1 MRKSLWVLGLALG
14 GFAFGKDLPQ
24 TEISLQRLYQYP
36 LINGRSPSAP
46 AMSPDGSKIVFGW
59 NQTGVRKLDLYVVD
73 FPNGKPKMIVEA
85 AKIVELPRQDDIR
98 TEQEK
103 TESVLYDGGISG
115 AQWAPDSGE
124 LMFSYKGRTWLCEPD
139 GSKLR
144 PLVDGSSSIG
154 GPQYTEDG
162 KSLAYSNG
170 TNVFRMDRKTGFTKQ
185 LTYLSKPRTSIE
197 QFEFS
202 PTGKHLGVVWGDSTK
217 MGSHQMMD
225 FSKDRATVV
234 PITRMWN
241 GDTPVDNQIG
251 VVSADGGVIKF
262 VKDFPR
268 YMWLKG
274 FTWSPDGT
282 KLAVAWISDDFMKYT
297 ISVIDP
303 ETAEK
308 KDIYKEEAPAN
319 TINDWRDIA
328 WTKDSKQILFGTD
341 IRDGKLTNRALYK
354 MNPDG
359 TDVKPV
365 YFELHDLGNWMRPK
379 HSDRLILVT
388 ASKSPLTT
396 EIVIQEADGKRK
408 EHVVIP
414 NGQSTQKA
422 FNWAELPFVSEDGKK
437 IATMAS
443 ARNLNNE
450 LYAVEPVQK
459 RITVSQQPEFKK
471 IQWADTKEVT
481 FPTSDGRTIHG
492 VMFTRPG
499 LDLTKKHP
507 AVLSNIY
514 ADSAKSGWGGWME
527 NYMAMNLDFVVLC
540 VDFRSSWG
548 YDGDFNG
555 GYYKKMGII
564 DVDEA
569 VDAKKF
575 LVSTGYVKPDRVGIW
590 GWSYG
595 GFLTCMTLLTKPDEF
610 HAGVAVASVTDWKS
624 YNEWYTRRRLGL
636 VKDDKDKIFE
646 KTSPVYN
653 AQNGL
658 KDNLLLVHGMLD
670 DNVLYQDTARLQ
682 QKLIEAGSH
691 FDLMT
696 YPRDDH
702 SISKDTSRPH
712 VFSTIAKYLWEKL
725 GN

>member
-1 MRKSLWVLGLALG
+1 MRKALFFVA
-14 GFAFGKDLPQ
+14 FAVAGSAYAKDLPPS
-24 TEISLQRLYQYP
+24 EISLQRLYSYP

-46 AMSPDGSKIVFGW
+46 SMSPDGSKIVFGW

-73 FPNGKPKMIVEA
+73 FPNGKPKLIVEA
-85 AKIVELPRQDDIR
+85 NKIPELPRQDDSR
-98 TEQEK
+98 SEQEK
-103 TESVLYDGGISG
+103 AESALYDGGISS

-124 LMFSYKGRTWLCEPD
+124 LMFNYKGRTWLCEPD

-162 KSLAYSNG
+162 KSFSYTNG
-170 TNVFRMDRKTGFTKQ
+170 VNVFKMDRKTGFMKQ
-185 LTYLSKPRTSIE
+185 LTFLSKPRTSIE
-197 QFEFS
+197 QYEIS
-202 PTGKHLGVVWGDSTK
+202 PNGKYLGVVWGDSSK
-217 MGSHQMMD
+217 AGAHQMMD

-234 PITRMWN
+234 PISRMWN
-241 GDTPVDNQIG
+241 GDLSIDNQIG

-262 VKDFPR
+262 VKDIPR
-268 YMWLKG
+268 YIWLKG
-274 FTWSPDGT
+274 FSWSPDGS
-282 KLAVAWISDDFMKYT
+282 KLAVAWLSEDFMKYT

-303 ETAEK
+303 VTAEK
-308 KDIYKEEAPAN
+308 KDVYKEEAPAY

-328 WTKDSKQILFGTD
+328 WSRDSNKILFGTD
-341 IRDGKLTNRALYK
+341 IREGKLTNRAVYQ
-354 MNPDG
+354 MNADG
-359 TDVKPV
+359 SSIEPL
-365 YFELHDLGNWMRPK
+365 YFELHDVGNWMRPK
-379 HSDRLILVT
+379 NSDRLVLVT
-388 ASKSPLTT
+388 AAHSPLTT
-396 EIVIQEADGKRK
+396 EIVIQEPDGKRK
-408 EHVVIP
+408 EHVVMP
-414 NGQSTQKA
+414 GGYSTQKA
-422 FNWAELPFVSEDGKK
+422 FNWAELPLVSEDGKK

-443 ARNLNNE
+443 ARNINNE
-450 LYAVEPVQK
+450 LYAVEPVKK
-459 RITVSQQPEFKK
+459 RITTSQLPEFAK
-471 IQWADTKEVT
+471 IRWADVKEVS
-481 FPTSDGRTIHG
+481 FPTSDGRMIHAL
-492 VMFTRPG
+492 MMTKPG
-499 LDLTKKHP
+499 LDLTKQHP
-507 AVLSNIY
+507 AVVSGIY
-514 ADSAKSGWGGWME
+514 ADSGKAAWSGWVE

-540 VDFRSSWG
+540 IDFRSSWG

-564 DVDEA
+564 DADEA

-595 GFLTCMTLLTKPDEF
+595 GFLTCMTLLTKPGEF

-653 AQNGL
+653 AQNGV

-682 QKLIEAGSH
+682 QKLIDAGSH
-691 FDLMT
+691 FDLML

-712 VFSTIAKYLWEKL
+712 VYSTIVRYLWDKL
-725 GN
+725 SE